1 MILLVAVVKCSEN
14 ITPAQ
19 TVHTS
24 DREIEMPDMLQK
36 PCTFASSGNFLVN
49 VTVNKLDA
57 PRERCSK
64 IITCAIK
71 NLRGRSTTY
80 SNK

>member
-1 MILLVAVVKCSEN
+1 MILLVDVVKCSEN

-36 PCTFASSGNFLVN
+36 PYTFASSGNFLVN

-57 PRERCSK
+57 PRDKPYFCGILSMASVN
-64 IITCAIK
+64 IDQF
-71 NLRGRSTTY
+71 
-80 SNK
+80 